1 MSKKKALPV
10 FKYNKSIKRALVV
23 VAHPDDVDFGSAGT
37 IATLTGRGVD
47 VAYCLVTSGD
57 AGGDGSTL
65 TREERSE
72 IRETEQ
78 RAAGREV
85 GVTNITFLRWPDGQV
100 EPTLLLRREIAR
112 VIRTHRPD
120 LVITQS
126 PERNW
131 ERMRASHPDHM
142 ASGEA
147 TMRAALAEM
156 QRRTGLERIVLQS
169 TEAGY
174 ALYRR
179 MGFRDATRF
188 SVYLTK

>member
-37 IATLTGRGVD
+37 IATLTGKGVD

-85 GVTNITFLRWPDGQV
+85 
-100 EPTLLLRREIAR
+100 
-112 VIRTHRPD
+112 
-120 LVITQS
+120 
-126 PERNW
+126 
-131 ERMRASHPDHM
+131 
-142 ASGEA
+142 
-147 TMRAALAEM
+147 
-156 QRRTGLERIVLQS
+156 
-169 TEAGY
+169 
-174 ALYRR
+174 
-179 MGFRDATRF
+179 
-188 SVYLTK
+188 